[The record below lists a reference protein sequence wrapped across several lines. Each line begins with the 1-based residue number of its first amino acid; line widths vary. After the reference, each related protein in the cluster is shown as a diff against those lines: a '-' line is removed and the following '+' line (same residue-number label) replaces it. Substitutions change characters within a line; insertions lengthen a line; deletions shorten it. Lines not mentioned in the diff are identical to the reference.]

1 MKRVPKLFQ
10 LARIFRAPATETVH
24 FHRGPQG
31 QPNPCY
37 DDACPMPRLSAE
49 DSATG

>member
-10 LARIFRAPATETVH
+10 LRRFFQAPATETVH

-31 QPNPCY
+31 QPSPCY
-37 DDACPMPRLSAE
+37 DSACPMPHLTVE
-49 DSATG
+49 D